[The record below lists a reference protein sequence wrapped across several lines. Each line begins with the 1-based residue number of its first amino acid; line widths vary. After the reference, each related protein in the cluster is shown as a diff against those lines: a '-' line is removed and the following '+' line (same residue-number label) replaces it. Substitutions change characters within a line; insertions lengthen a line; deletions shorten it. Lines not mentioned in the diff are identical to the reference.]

1 MSGNATV
8 GALESRL
15 EARCEAGMTLAPERP
30 GLWRDTSY
38 RPVQRC
44 TSPLLVSMRT

>member
-1 MSGNATV
+1 MSGNAAV

-15 EARCEAGMTLAPERP
+15 EARGELGATLGPERAVLR
-30 GLWRDTSY
+30 GGIGY